1 MEQGGRYTFFYG
13 VPQECSKTPLF
24 RPPRG
29 IAVSTGYTTYPFVS
43 ILLILLRLTRTHLL
57 PRAAPGL
64 PRAIAPSPF
73 AMATSPHRPYPLR
86 GCAAPVPCSA
96 MVGPCRP
103 RPAWPRRRTAP
114 APQLVGSHGAVVVHH
129 VHVPVIVPVQRIQPL
144 LRRSPTAGAAPG
156 SPVDRR
162 RRVG

>member
-1 MEQGGRYTFFYG
+1 MLQNPSFQTSSWSCHFHWLHNLPLRFYFA
-13 VPQECSKTPLF
+13 E
-24 RPPRG
+24 
-29 IAVSTGYTTYPFVS
+29 
-43 ILLILLRLTRTHLL
+43 THTDSSSSS
-57 PRAAPGL
+57 RL
-64 PRAIAPSPF
+64 PRAIAPSPS

-86 GCAAPVPCSA
+86 GCAAPTPCSA

-103 RPAWPRRRTAP
+103 CPAWPRRRTAP

-144 LRRSPTAGAAPG
+144 LRRAPTAGAAPG